1 MTIVLASRLSRAEMH
16 MLGNNVAFAPR
27 RSSPKPAAVKRS
39 LPSDEERRDESSAPA
54 GAAPWAGQEAV
65 A

>member
-1 MTIVLASRLSRAEMH
+1 MTIVPASRLSRAEMH

-39 LPSDEERRDESSAPA
+39 LPTDEEGRDES
-54 GAAPWAGQEAV
+54 AAPVGNAQWAGQEAV